1 MSKPNIACIKKKGL
15 FRSLLLGILLA
26 VGGGFTISALTTAA
40 PSSDSTATEA
50 ATSQLSPSARS
61 VDGTLASHGYDVD
74 NEEEVNSAEFGIT
87 VSSSTITEQ
96 SQTFTTTFRSKVVAA
111 FNNGARYR
119 NVFLEVVDSTFT
131 SITAATTEAE
141 AQKTACEESGDTYV
155 TPVYEAYVLN
165 IVGRSSVGGDVVI
178 PEYVNYYP
186 IEVNEEDYFAFS
198 LHVVGIRTEATLNWN
213 TGSID
218 NSNIDSITIPNSVEY
233 IEEGAFVTTDESG
246 NSIDILVEDSA
257 EEASYKEGWIEGWV
271 DDESKVTYGSSYD
284 HDSTRA
290 NPTSSGTTD
299 YGEGVTFIIGDYL
312 TLSEADATSAGV
324 DVNEYYQPLVLEYD
338 VVTDDG
344 EIVSENNLRELTLQ
358 TTNSYYDAV
367 GSSALSLTLS
377 MNIDFDLADG
387 TYIPGDSLV
396 FHNIYYYTRKDIGTV
411 SYRVPDYSQ
420 SAMYCHPTLNYSD
433 PVSLD
438 SIFTQTPNGVSTF
451 GSYTLISSV
460 FDTNTEVYAE
470 LKPSSY
476 RNYSSYIASGA
487 YRIRTLFYSLN
498 NASYR
503 ISYRGEGNEV
513 KTVSYSVSTPR
524 NYDQVEITDGK
535 VFGFLL
541 NNSDIGSDFSADK
554 LISFELVGFTVRM
567 DLYNVDRNSII
578 TNSNTSMRFAS
589 VCFLNTETDA
599 HFDFSGLLT
608 LTLTYIIYTVVFVGA
623 AVGYYIYSKE
633 KYKNDEFRRVD
644 TKAYVKTSVKN
655 FVGCGLV
662 VSAILFIV
670 LRWGFLN
677 SSITTYN
684 PLDLWVILTTIAAA
698 IFIGITIKNT
708 IGMIKEAKERREK
721 ARLKLDQDVV
731 EDGTK

>member
-119 NVFLEVVDSTFT
+119 NVFLEVVDSSYT
-131 SITAATTEAE
+131 SSADVQSTAD
-141 AQKTACEESGDTYV
+141 AQKVACEESGEAYEM
-155 TPVYEAYVLN
+155 PVYEAYVLN
-165 IVGRSSVGGDVVI
+165 IVGRSSSKDIII

-186 IEVNEEDYFAFS
+186 ITVNGEDTFGCS
-198 LHVVGIRTEATLNWN
+198 LHVVGIRTEATLNWD
-213 TGSID
+213 TGEID
-218 NSNIDSITIPNSVEY
+218 NSNIESISIPSSIEY
-233 IEEGAFVTTDESG
+233 VEEGAFVTTDESG
-246 NSIDILVEDSA
+246 NTYDILVEDS
-257 EEASYKEGWIEGWV
+257 EEEVSYNEGWIDGWV
-271 DDESKVTYGSSYD
+271 DDTSKVTYGSTYD
-284 HDSTRA
+284 HESTRA
-290 NPTSSGTTD
+290 TPTSSGTSN
-299 YGEGVTFIIGDYL
+299 YGDGVTFVIGDYL
-312 TLSEADATSAGV
+312 TLSEEDAATAGV

-338 VVTDDG
+338 IYNEDG
-344 EIVSENNLRELTLQ
+344 TIESQGNLRELSLQ

-367 GSSALSLTLS
+367 GSNALSLTLS
-377 MNIDFDLADG
+377 MNIDFDLAEG
-387 TYIPGDSLV
+387 TYIPGESLV
-396 FHNIYYYTRKDIGTV
+396 FHNIYYYTRTTIGTV
-411 SYRVPDYSQ
+411 NYRIPDYSQ

-438 SIFTQTPNGVSTF
+438 SIFSQTPAGVSTF

-487 YRIRTLFYSLN
+487 YRIRTLLYSLN

-503 ISYRGEGNEV
+503 ICYRGEGDEV
-513 KTVSYSVSTPR
+513 KTVTYSVSTPR
-524 NYDQVEITDGK
+524 NYDQVEISDGET
-535 VFGFLL
+535 FGFLL
-541 NNSDIGSDFSADK
+541 TNDEIGSDFSADR

-708 IGMIKEAKERREK
+708 IGMIKEIRERREK